1 MSTINPP
8 DPGQCAVY
16 LKAIADPTRLRIL
29 NALKAG
35 PLTVGDIALSLEIEA
50 VLASHH
56 LRALYHARIAVT
68 EKDGKYVYYSLNDEF
83 FARRGSSEKLDFGCC
98 QFQFS

>member
-56 LRALYHARIAVT
+56 LRALYHAKVAVAANSSSVS
-68 EKDGKYVYYSLNDEF
+68 DDYVS
-83 FARRGSSEKLDFGCC
+83 GSRATMRSKPHDCLVGI
-98 QFQFS
+98 